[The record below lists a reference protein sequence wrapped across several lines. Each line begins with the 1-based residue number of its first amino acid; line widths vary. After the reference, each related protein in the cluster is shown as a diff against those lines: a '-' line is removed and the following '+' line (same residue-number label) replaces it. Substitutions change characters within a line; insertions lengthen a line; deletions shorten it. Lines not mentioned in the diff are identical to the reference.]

1 MLEIADLVAGYGSI
15 RALHGVSVNVPQG
28 QIVALLGSNGAG
40 KTTLMHTVAGLMPPM
55 RGTIRFD
62 GNSIA
67 SEPAHKIFARGLA
80 LVPQG
85 RQLFPEMSVRE
96 NLELG
101 GLSVLKAEDVAERV
115 GDVLTLFPRLRERIE
130 QRAGG
135 LSGGEQQMLAT
146 GRALISKPRL
156 LLLDEPTTG
165 LAPLIV
171 AEITRILRTLKDAG
185 QTILIVEQ
193 NVRMALELAD
203 RIYVMRV
210 GRIVHESSAAEVR
223 MSQDVFS
230 SYFS

>member
-1 MLEIADLVAGYGSI
+1 MLEVTDLVAGYGAI
-15 RALHGVSVNVPQG
+15 RALDGVSINVPQG
-28 QIVALLGSNGAG
+28 SIVALFGSNGAG
-40 KTTLMHTVAGLMPPM
+40 KTTLMHTIAGLMHPI
-55 RGTIRFD
+55 RG
-62 GNSIA
+62 SIA
-67 SEPAHKIFARGLA
+67 LAGTEIQYEPAHRIFARGIA

-101 GLSVLKAEDVAERV
+101 GLSALPTGEVAVRIEDILKI
-115 GDVLTLFPRLRERIE
+115 FPRLRERID
-130 QRAGG
+130 QRAAA

-146 GRALISKPRL
+146 GRALMSKPRL

-171 AEITRILRTLKDAG
+171 AEITRILRTLKDTG

-193 NVRMALELAD
+193 NMRMALELAD
-203 RIYVMRV
+203 QVYVMRV
-210 GRIVHESSAAEVR
+210 GKIVHEAPASALRE
-223 MSQDVFS
+223 SEDVFS

>member
-1 MLEIADLVAGYGSI
+1 MLEITDLVAGYGSI
-15 RALHGVSVNVPQG
+15 CALDGVTIHVPRG
-28 QIVALLGSNGAG
+28 KIVALLGSNGAG
-40 KTTLMHTVAGLMPPM
+40 KTTLMHTIAGLMHPM
-55 RGTIRFD
+55 RGRIAVD
-62 GNSIA
+62 GAPIGN
-67 SEPAHKIFARGLA
+67 EPAHKIFERGVA

-101 GLSVLKAEDVAERV
+101 GLSALAPGEIAKRIDDILDV
-115 GDVLTLFPRLRERIE
+115 FPRLRERID
-130 QRAGG
+130 QRAAG

-146 GRALISKPRL
+146 GRALMSRPRL

-165 LAPLIV
+165 LAPLVV

-203 RIYVMRV
+203 QVYVMRV
-210 GRIVHESSAAEVR
+210 GKIVHEAPAGTVR
-223 MSQDVFS
+223 ESQDMFS

>member
-1 MLEIADLVAGYGSI
+1 MLDVTDLVAGYGSI
-15 RALHGVSVNVPQG
+15 RALDGVTIHVPRG
-28 QIVALLGSNGAG
+28 KIVALFGSNGAG
-40 KTTLMHTVAGLMPPM
+40 KTTLMHTIAGLMHPM
-55 RGTIRFD
+55 RGTIAFD
-62 GNSIA
+62 GTRIGN
-67 SEPAHKIFARGLA
+67 EPAHRIFERGVV

-101 GLSVLKAEDVAERV
+101 GLSALAPGEIASRIDDILGV
-115 GDVLTLFPRLRERIE
+115 FPRLRERID
-130 QRAGG
+130 QRAAG

-146 GRALISKPRL
+146 GRALMSSPRL

-165 LAPLIV
+165 LAPLVV
-171 AEITRILRTLKDAG
+171 AEITRILQTLKDAG

-203 RIYVMRV
+203 QVYVMRV
-210 GRIVHESSAAEVR
+210 GKIVHEAPASAVR
-223 MSQDVFS
+223 ERQDMFS

>member
-1 MLEIADLVAGYGSI
+1 MLEVTDLVAGYGSI
-15 RALHGVSVNVPQG
+15 RALDGVGVQVPQG
-28 QIVALLGSNGAG
+28 KIVALFGSNGAG
-40 KTTLMHTVAGLMPPM
+40 KTTLMHTIAGLMHPM

-62 GNSIA
+62 GADIG
-67 SEPAHKIFARGLA
+67 SEPAHRIFARGVA

-85 RQLFPEMSVRE
+85 RQLFPEMSVQE

-101 GLSVLKAEDVAERV
+101 GLSALGADEIARRIDEI
-115 GDVLTLFPRLRERIE
+115 LTVFPRLRERIG
-130 QRAGG
+130 QRAAG

-146 GRALISKPRL
+146 GRALMSKPRL

-165 LAPLIV
+165 LAPLVV

-203 RIYVMRV
+203 QVYVMRV
-210 GRIVHESSAAEVR
+210 GRIVHEAPASAVR
-223 MSQDVFS
+223 ASQDVFS

>member
-1 MLEIADLVAGYGSI
+1 MLEITDLVAGYGSI
-15 RALHGVSVNVPQG
+15 CALDGVTIHVPRG
-28 QIVALLGSNGAG
+28 KIVALLGSNGAG
-40 KTTLMHTVAGLMPPM
+40 KTTLMHTIAGLMHPV
-55 RGTIRFD
+55 RGTIALD
-62 GNSIA
+62 GTPIGN
-67 SEPAHKIFARGLA
+67 EPAHKIFERGVA

-101 GLSVLKAEDVAERV
+101 GLSALAPGEIAKRIDDILGV
-115 GDVLTLFPRLRERIE
+115 FPRLRERID
-130 QRAGG
+130 QRAAG

-146 GRALISKPRL
+146 GRALMSRPRL

-165 LAPLIV
+165 LAPLVV
-171 AEITRILRTLKDAG
+171 AEITRILQTLKDAG

-203 RIYVMRV
+203 QVYVMRV
-210 GRIVHESSAAEVR
+210 GKIVHEAPAGTVR
-223 MSQDVFS
+223 ESQDMFS

>member
-1 MLEIADLVAGYGSI
+1 MLDVTDLVAGYGSI
-15 RALHGVSVNVPQG
+15 RALDGVTIHVPRG
-28 QIVALLGSNGAG
+28 KIVALFGSNGAG
-40 KTTLMHTVAGLMPPM
+40 KTTLMHTIAGLMHPM
-55 RGTIRFD
+55 RGTIAFD
-62 GNSIA
+62 GTRIGN
-67 SEPAHKIFARGLA
+67 EPAHRIFERGVV

-101 GLSVLKAEDVAERV
+101 GLSALAPGEIASRIDDILGV
-115 GDVLTLFPRLRERIE
+115 FPRLRERID
-130 QRAGG
+130 QRAAG

-146 GRALISKPRL
+146 GRALMSSPRL

-165 LAPLIV
+165 LAPLVV
-171 AEITRILRTLKDAG
+171 AEITRILKTLKDAG

-203 RIYVMRV
+203 QVYVMRV
-210 GRIVHESSAAEVR
+210 GKIVHEAPASAVR
-223 MSQDVFS
+223 ERQDMFS

>member
-1 MLEIADLVAGYGSI
+1 MLKVTDLVAGYGSI
-15 RALHGVSVNVPQG
+15 RALDGVSINVPEG
-28 QIVALLGSNGAG
+28 SIVALFGSNGAG
-40 KTTLMHTVAGLMPPM
+40 KTTLMHTIAGLMHPI
-55 RGTIRFD
+55 RGTIAFAD
-62 GNSIA
+62 TAIQN
-67 SEPAHKIFARGLA
+67 EPAHRIFARGIA

-101 GLSVLKAEDVAERV
+101 GLSALPTGEATVRIEDILKI
-115 GDVLTLFPRLRERIE
+115 FPRLRERID
-130 QRAGG
+130 QRAAG

-146 GRALISKPRL
+146 GRALMSKPRL

-171 AEITRILRTLKDAG
+171 AEITRILRTLKDTG

-193 NVRMALELAD
+193 NMRMALELAD
-203 RIYVMRV
+203 QVYVMRV
-210 GRIVHESSAAEVR
+210 GKIVHEAPASALRDSED
-223 MSQDVFS
+223 MFS

>member
-1 MLEIADLVAGYGSI
+1 MLDVADLVAGYGSI
-15 RALHGVSVNVPQG
+15 RALDGVTIHVPRG
-28 QIVALLGSNGAG
+28 KIVALFGSNGAG
-40 KTTLMHTVAGLMPPM
+40 KTTLMHTIAGLMHPM
-55 RGTIRFD
+55 RGTIAFD
-62 GNSIA
+62 GTRIGN
-67 SEPAHKIFARGLA
+67 EPAHRIFERGVV

-101 GLSVLKAEDVAERV
+101 GLSALAPGEIAKRIDDILDV
-115 GDVLTLFPRLRERIE
+115 FPRLRERID
-130 QRAGG
+130 QRAAG

-146 GRALISKPRL
+146 GRALMSRPRL

-165 LAPLIV
+165 LAPLVV

-203 RIYVMRV
+203 QVYVMRV
-210 GRIVHESSAAEVR
+210 GKIVHEAPASAVR
-223 MSQDVFS
+223 ESQDMFS

>member
-1 MLEIADLVAGYGSI
+1 
-15 RALHGVSVNVPQG
+15 
-28 QIVALLGSNGAG
+28 
-40 KTTLMHTVAGLMPPM
+40 MHTIAGLMPPM
-55 RGTIRFD
+55 RGTITFD
-62 GNSIA
+62 GTPIGN
-67 SEPAHKIFARGLA
+67 EPAHRIFARGVA

-85 RQLFPEMSVRE
+85 RQLFPEMSVQE

-101 GLSVLKAEDVAERV
+101 GLSALGADEIAQRIADI
-115 GDVLTLFPRLRERIE
+115 LNMFPRLRERIA
-130 QRAGG
+130 QRAAG

-146 GRALISKPRL
+146 GRALMSKPRL

-165 LAPLIV
+165 LAPLVV

-203 RIYVMRV
+203 QVYVMRV
-210 GRIVHESSAAEVR
+210 GKIVHEAPASAVR
-223 MSQDVFS
+223 KSQDVFS

>member
-1 MLEIADLVAGYGSI
+1 MLDVADLVAGYGSI
-15 RALHGVSVNVPQG
+15 RALDGVTIHVPWG
-28 QIVALLGSNGAG
+28 KIVALFGSNGAG
-40 KTTLMHTVAGLMPPM
+40 KITLMHTIAGLMHPM
-55 RGTIRFD
+55 RGTIAFD
-62 GNSIA
+62 GVPIGN
-67 SEPAHKIFARGLA
+67 EPAHKIFERGVA

-101 GLSVLKAEDVAERV
+101 GLSALAPGEIAKRIDDILDV
-115 GDVLTLFPRLRERIE
+115 FPRLRERID
-130 QRAGG
+130 QRAAG

-146 GRALISKPRL
+146 GRALMSRPRL

-165 LAPLIV
+165 LAPLVV

-203 RIYVMRV
+203 QVYVMRV
-210 GRIVHESSAAEVR
+210 GKIVHEAPAGTVR
-223 MSQDVFS
+223 ESQDMFS

>member
-1 MLEIADLVAGYGSI
+1 MLDVTDLVAGYGTI
-15 RALHGVSVNVPQG
+15 RALDGVTIRVPQG
-28 QIVALLGSNGAG
+28 TIVGLFGSNGAG
-40 KTTLMHTVAGLMPPM
+40 KTTLMHTIAGLMHPM
-55 RGTIRFD
+55 RGAITLD
-62 GNSIA
+62 GADIA
-67 SEPAHKIFARGLA
+67 NEPAHRIFARGIS

-101 GLSVLKAEDVAERV
+101 GLAASGAADIPARIEHI
-115 GDVLTLFPRLRERIE
+115 LTVFPRLRERID
-130 QRAGG
+130 QRAAG

-146 GRALISKPRL
+146 GRALMSQPRL

-165 LAPLIV
+165 LAPLVV
-171 AEITRILRTLKDAG
+171 AEITRILRTLKDTG

-203 RIYVMRV
+203 QVYVMRV
-210 GRIVHESSAAEVR
+210 GKIVHEAPASALRE
-223 MSQDVFS
+223 SKTVFS